1 MSLTI
6 AEQSKKGK
14 ETMEY
19 LESQPPY
26 VQSLVTDCI
35 VESPNIFVAADLFD
49 ESVEEFL
56 EQNHPEQLEA
66 YRKEYM

>member
-1 MSLTI
+1 MGLTN
-6 AEQSKKGK
+6 AEMSKKGK

-19 LESQPPY
+19 LESQPQY

-35 VESPNIFVAADLFD
+35 VHSPNIFIAADYFD
-49 ESVEEFL
+49 EMVEEWL
-56 EQNHPEQLEA
+56 EENHPDQLEA